1 MTEQASKRGSDGACQ
16 RQDGRCVV
24 VVGGVVV
31 VAAVRRCL
39 LSCGA
44 VVAVVVVVVVVVV
57 GCGRWLWSLVVVV
70 GCGRWLWSLLSLWS
84 LSLLLLSLWLSWS
97 LVVVVVVV
105 VVAVVVVVVVA
116 VGCGVVL
123 CFERHFNVCV
133 VHCVK
138 EEESVAM
145 SLQHRSPPSSQ
156 VTPSRAYRGGALES
170 GNVSLVRRDEPAC
183 L

>member
-1 MTEQASKRGSDGACQ
+1 MERVRDRTEDVLSLS
-16 RQDGRCVV
+16 
-24 VVGGVVV
+24 
-31 VAAVRRCL
+31 VA
-39 LSCGA
+39 LSLSLPF
-44 VVAVVVVVVVVVV
+44 VAVCCRVA
-57 GCGRWLWSLVVVV
+57 
-70 GCGRWLWSLLSLWS
+70 
-84 LSLLLLSLWLSWS
+84 LSLLLLSLSLSWS